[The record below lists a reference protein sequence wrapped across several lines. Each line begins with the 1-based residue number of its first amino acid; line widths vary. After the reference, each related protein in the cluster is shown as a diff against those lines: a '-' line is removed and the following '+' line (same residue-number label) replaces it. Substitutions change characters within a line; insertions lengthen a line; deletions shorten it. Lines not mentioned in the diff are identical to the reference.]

1 MYTGEVEIENVTVPA
16 GDPGEQLIANLIL
29 ALIASELHVDETA
42 KEYVTQ
48 AHALSLD
55 LSAHSPIYRPLR
67 PSKFVR
73 LTCEVDSEIQIIL
86 LSVINDILVVPAIA
100 AGQFASNHR
109 GYPDA
114 VNVKSLEI
122 VRFMLRLRP
131 RRLATVLESLKGLIS
146 RQQRID
152 AAHRILRSCMHQELP
167 PGEPLDRAS
176 DCFSL
181 ARDLTG
187 KRNLPLA
194 ALALRNADRAL
205 DSYMKTNYIKNHPDI
220 VNSMRDQIKGLLNQ
234 LKQGAM

>member
-1 MYTGEVEIENVTVPA
+1 MHTGEVEIENVTVPA
-16 GDPGEQLIANLIL
+16 GDQGERLIANLIL
-29 ALIASELHVDETA
+29 ARIASELHVDEKA
-42 KEYVTQ
+42 RAYVAR
-48 AHALSLD
+48 AHALALD

-73 LTCEVDSEIQIIL
+73 LTCELEGQIEIIL

-100 AGQFASNHR
+100 AGQFARNHR
-109 GYPDA
+109 RYPDA
-114 VNVKSLEI
+114 VNIKSLEI

-131 RRLATVLESLKGLIS
+131 RRLATVLESLKGMMS

-152 AAHRILRSCMHQELP
+152 AAHRILRACMHQELP
-167 PGEPLDRAS
+167 PGEPLDRVS

-181 ARDLTG
+181 ARDLTE

-205 DSYMKTNYIKNHPDI
+205 DLYTKDNQIKNHPEI
-220 VNSMRDQIKGLLNQ
+220 VRSMKDQIRGMLNE